1 MSETREAYD
10 GAPIIPW
17 DEGSQE
23 PFRVGYLIGVEA
35 ALDALKDEK
44 LPNLPG
50 LTFAKCVVENMLN
63 SERITRLSAAYR
75 HAVKHGVEPSMGVCE
90 IRISARQLGKEV
102 VLTVANQ
109 GWLAEASASTRLGL
123 ANTSKRLALL
133 FGPGAT
139 CTLVEKDGWVI
150 ATITL
155 PQEQA

>member
-75 HAVKHGVEPSMGVCE
+75 HAVKHGVDLNTHSVASGATGIHV
-90 IRISARQLGKEV
+90 RQLD
-102 VLTVANQ
+102 
-109 GWLAEASASTRLGL
+109 
-123 ANTSKRLALL
+123 
-133 FGPGAT
+133 
-139 CTLVEKDGWVI
+139 LVE
-150 ATITL
+150 
-155 PQEQA
+155 QSS